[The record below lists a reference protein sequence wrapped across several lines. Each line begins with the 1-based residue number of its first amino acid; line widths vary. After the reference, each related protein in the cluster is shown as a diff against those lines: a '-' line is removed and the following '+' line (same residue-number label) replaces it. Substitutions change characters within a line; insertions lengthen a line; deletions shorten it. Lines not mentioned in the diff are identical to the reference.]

1 MDIFFHF
8 FLIPTC
14 NMLFI
19 SNSITEFVTF
29 YKIHTTFSFPRPAPS
44 KYHPTQIHA
53 EGESFAKR
61 EENRAC
67 SSYPGSCGS

>member
-8 FLIPTC
+8 FLIPIC

-29 YKIHTTFSFPRPAPS
+29 YKIHTTFLFPRPTPS
-44 KYHPTQIHA
+44 KYHPARIMRKDNSMVTLM
-53 EGESFAKR
+53 
-61 EENRAC
+61 
-67 SSYPGSCGS
+67 